1 MCVNPSEQPQLLLG
15 HWDLSHRQSGK
26 LVPSSS
32 SSWSGLTV
40 ALTKGLSPYKPR
52 GRRDS
57 MEMNKVTPQTS
68 WGQQNLIAK
77 PSHNKEEKKTPGFDT
92 GSIYKLQK
100 TFKQQRYHQQKSGS
114 RSWKAK
120 SWCKL
125 VLVLCALSS
134 KIGQNSQG
142 TSFPL
147 TIQRI
152 YFVCIKHKEVDAVT
166 DPFVKVKP
174 HRSSKTIKGLVM
186 SWSNDF

>member
-1 MCVNPSEQPQLLLG
+1 MSPVALSSSQTTPVSTPGATMCVNPSEQPQLLLG

-77 PSHNKEEKKTPGFDT
+77 PSHNKEEKNPQGLTQVLST
-92 GSIYKLQK
+92 NYKRLSNSKDIISKNLVAGAEKQK
-100 TFKQQRYHQQKSGS
+100 
-114 RSWKAK
+114 ADVN
-120 SWCKL
+120 WC
-125 VLVLCALSS
+125 
-134 KIGQNSQG
+134 
-142 TSFPL
+142 
-147 TIQRI
+147 
-152 YFVCIKHKEVDAVT
+152 
-166 DPFVKVKP
+166 
-174 HRSSKTIKGLVM
+174 
-186 SWSNDF
+186 